1 MFRNKPSVLV
11 MMLII
16 VSIIVSGCSSSE
28 TVQVPS
34 VGALIPG
41 VEEPEPESTPVITVT
56 EVPLPQVVEETP
68 SVTSTSASTPETD
81 ETETQQE
88 AVVNVKEGV
97 FTLAKVEIDGHYLPG
112 LEILELGNVV
122 EDCQRLYLTFYL
134 TGEDPVSDSMW
145 FQYKISAS
153 QWRALTSAL
162 ISEGL
167 IEKTG
172 ASYIEYIDLSHLGYE
187 MEISVESEEFPL
199 YKIISPSGEI
209 IWDSNARI
217 PPRQLNDVES
227 AYYKKSFIDN
237 PYSAA
242 RLLDLDNYDVYDPRE
257 KSREEVCSD
266 YYRSNNN
273 IDLSRFSV
281 LEAEAR
287 RLVLTTYLENN
298 PDVFLIVN
306 YYRGDVFND
315 KVGELVV
322 SSANGVL
329 TPFASDRLS
338 SFYRT
343 NNSSVNIRF
352 SEKDTMGLA
361 FNPREFGIISIGS
374 SVDFQEYIND
384 ISSWGFSPTFNVY
397 GRSVSTFWISPKD
410 LNIRNLVSAS
420 LLVLTDDDVVEI
432 LEGMTKN

>member
-1 MFRNKPSVLV
+1 MKMSRRFFLALITISIVFVL
-11 MMLII
+11 
-16 VSIIVSGCSSSE
+16 SGCAKAEIATSR
-28 TVQVPS
+28 
-34 VGALIPG
+34 
-41 VEEPEPESTPVITVT
+41 PEPESTPVITVT
-56 EVPLPQVVEETP
+56 EVPQVVKETP

-88 AVVNVKEGV
+88 VVVNVKEGV

-153 QWRALTSAL
+153 QYRAIVNAFV
-162 ISEGL
+162 SEGL

-172 ASYIEYIDLSHLGYE
+172 DEQPSYIDLSHLGYE
-187 MEISVESEEFPL
+187 MEISVGSEEFPL
-199 YKIISPSGEI
+199 YKIISPSGV
-209 IWDSNARI
+209 IWDSNAQI

-227 AYYKKSFIDN
+227 AYYKGVFIDS

-322 SSANGVL
+322 SDASGVL

-352 SEKDTMGLA
+352 SKNEDTMGLA
-361 FNPREFGIISIGS
+361 FNPREFGIVSIGS

-384 ISSWGFSPTFNVY
+384 ISSWGFSPNLSLY

>member
-1 MFRNKPSVLV
+1 MSRRFFLALITISIVFVL
-11 MMLII
+11 
-16 VSIIVSGCSSSE
+16 SGCSEIATS
-28 TVQVPS
+28 Q
-34 VGALIPG
+34 
-41 VEEPEPESTPVITVT
+41 PEPESTPVITVT

-153 QWRALTSAL
+153 QYRAIVNAFV
-162 ISEGL
+162 SEGL

-172 ASYIEYIDLSHLGYE
+172 DEQPSYIDLSHLGYE
-187 MEISVESEEFPL
+187 MEISVGSEEFPL
-199 YKIISPSGEI
+199 YKIISPSGV
-209 IWDSNARI
+209 IWDSNAQI

-227 AYYKKSFIDN
+227 AYYKGVFIDS

-322 SSANGVL
+322 SDASGVL

-352 SEKDTMGLA
+352 SKNEDTMGLA
-361 FNPREFGIISIGS
+361 FNPREFGIVSIGS

-384 ISSWGFSPTFNVY
+384 ISSWGFSPNLSLY

>member
-1 MFRNKPSVLV
+1 
-11 MMLII
+11 
-16 VSIIVSGCSSSE
+16 
-28 TVQVPS
+28 
-34 VGALIPG
+34 
-41 VEEPEPESTPVITVT
+41 
-56 EVPLPQVVEETP
+56 
-68 SVTSTSASTPETD
+68 
-81 ETETQQE
+81 
-88 AVVNVKEGV
+88 
-97 FTLAKVEIDGHYLPG
+97 LPG

-153 QWRALTSAL
+153 QYRAIVNAFV
-162 ISEGL
+162 SEGL

-172 ASYIEYIDLSHLGYE
+172 DEQPSYIDLSHLGYE
-187 MEISVESEEFPL
+187 MEISVGSEEFPL
-199 YKIISPSGEI
+199 YKIISPSGV
-209 IWDSNARI
+209 IWDSNAQI

-227 AYYKKSFIDN
+227 AYYKGVFIDS

-322 SSANGVL
+322 SDASGVL

-352 SEKDTMGLA
+352 SKNEDTMGLA
-361 FNPREFGIISIGS
+361 FNPREFGIVSIGS

-384 ISSWGFSPTFNVY
+384 ISSWGFSPNLSLY